1 MAISL
6 CIKGR
11 EEMTKNIII
20 KTSVQKRFD
29 SFMAHGRVL
38 FFSAPC
44 GFGKTVLADAL
55 LRGRNVLRQSAAD
68 PDCVIP
74 PSAQDWD
81 ILLIDDLQFMQE
93 EAGQQALCELIRSSP
108 ERHFVL
114 LSRGVPPGCLTA
126 FQYTGLMTVL
136 EADDLLFDAGDVR
149 RLFQLSGVNVTD
161 SEIDGILKES
171 LGYPLGVAIT
181 ARCMSPDKP
190 WTPEL
195 VARVYH
201 EVFLYFET
209 AIYRRFDLPVRRF
222 LLELAPF
229 ESFDLE
235 MARMVSGDPRAGERL
250 DWILRYTTML
260 RYEDCQRFH
269 FWSGFRA
276 FLLWEMERE
285 YTEEKRKAL
294 ISRGGL
300 YYELKEDYAHALEC
314 YTSGGDHSK
323 VSELLVRNAE
333 LHPGM
338 GHYAEMEKYYRSL
351 PETEILASPSL
362 MQGMS
367 MLCAL
372 VMDYEGSERWYGEL
386 QKFVEHCGRQDAAGK
401 QARGRLAWL
410 DISLPQRGVKGLT
423 ETIPAVFRLLTNKEV
438 ALPSFSV
445 TSALPSIMNGGKDFS
460 EWSKKDDLLY
470 KTLRLPVE
478 AVLGRDSVCLADCAI
493 AESKFEKGEDV
504 AGRMLS
510 LLPQMNEI
518 RNYGTS
524 DMEFAV
530 SGLLARSQLANG
542 QPTDAR
548 RTIMVLRECFAE
560 RNLTRFLPNM
570 DAMLCRIDMHTGD
583 LDAADAWYREKAPC
597 EPTHLNVMRRY
608 RYLTQA
614 MVEIMQN
621 RPDAALLTLSPMEP
635 YIQNCARIID
645 GIHLNVLT
653 AIALRRKKDERWRE
667 RLTAALDAAAEYRF
681 IRTISVYGTAVLPL
695 LEALDWDG
703 DKAWRK
709 RLMAAVRTQAAFYP
723 HFLEPSLAPGEELTP
738 TELQILHLLCA
749 DKSQPDSTSIKPYIK
764 DDSGKEGW
772 DVIKP
777 QLEEAKAG
785 DTVTVAMNGT
795 TVVPKDVIDSIK
807 GKDTTLVLDMGNG
820 LSWKIYG
827 KDITDA
833 ARDID
838 FDVTVGADAGKSI
851 PVDVINNVTGE
862 RSSMN
867 LTLAYDGEFGFTAT
881 LTVNIES
888 KNAGLYA
895 NLFYYNE
902 QTGELEFISA
912 GQIDPDGNV
921 ELVFTHASDY
931 TIVVDTR
938 IMSDNGQADNKADE
952 TIPASKTDDSTSK
965 YTWNNTIIIIIG
977 ICIMLIVIGAIFYVR
992 KKSGS
997 EEK

>member
-1 MAISL
+1 MGF
-6 CIKGR
+6 IKPIEQYLFCNLLTKMHVFMYLKDIIRGR

-29 SFMAHGRVL
+29 SFMMHGRVL

-68 PDCVIP
+68 PDCAIP

-136 EADDLLFDAGDVR
+136 EAEDLLFDAGDVR

-171 LGYPLGVAIT
+171 VGYPLGVAIT

-195 VARVYH
+195 VARVFH

-250 DWILRYTTML
+250 DWIFRYTTML
-260 RYEDCQRFH
+260 RYDDCQRFH

-351 PETEILASPSL
+351 PEAEILASPSL

-386 QKFVEHCGRQDAAGK
+386 QKFVEHCGRQDAAGTR
-401 QARGRLAWL
+401 ARGRLAWL

-470 KTLRLPVE
+470 KTIRLPVE

-510 LLPQMNEI
+510 LLPQMNEV
-518 RNYGTS
+518 RNHGTS

-548 RTIMVLRECFAE
+548 RTIEVLHECFVE
-560 RNLTRFLPNM
+560 RGLTRFLPNM

-583 LDAADAWYREKAPC
+583 LDAADAWYREKAPR

-608 RYLTQA
+608 QYLTQA
-614 MVEIMQN
+614 MVELADG
-621 RPDAALLTLSPMEP
+621 RPDAALLTLAPLEP

-667 RLTAALDAAAEYRF
+667 RLTAALDAATEYRF
-681 IRTISVYGTAVLPL
+681 IRTVSVYGTAVLPL
-695 LEALDWDG
+695 LEALNWDG
-703 DKAWRK
+703 DKAWSK
-709 RLMAAVRTQAAFYP
+709 RLMAAVRMQAAFYP
-723 HFLEPSLAPGEELTP
+723 HFLESRLAPGEELTP
-738 TELQILHLLCA
+738 TELQILHLICA
-749 DKSQPDSTSIKPYIK
+749 DKSNAEIAQIMDVKLPTVKTHVSHILDKLDVKRRAEARTAAKKLRLIPD
-764 DDSGKEGW
+764 D
-772 DVIKP
+772 
-777 QLEEAKAG
+777 L
-785 DTVTVAMNGT
+785 
-795 TVVPKDVIDSIK
+795 
-807 GKDTTLVLDMGNG
+807 
-820 LSWKIYG
+820 
-827 KDITDA
+827 
-833 ARDID
+833 
-838 FDVTVGADAGKSI
+838 
-851 PVDVINNVTGE
+851 
-862 RSSMN
+862 
-867 LTLAYDGEFGFTAT
+867 
-881 LTVNIES
+881 
-888 KNAGLYA
+888 
-895 NLFYYNE
+895 
-902 QTGELEFISA
+902 
-912 GQIDPDGNV
+912 
-921 ELVFTHASDY
+921 
-931 TIVVDTR
+931 
-938 IMSDNGQADNKADE
+938 
-952 TIPASKTDDSTSK
+952 
-965 YTWNNTIIIIIG
+965 
-977 ICIMLIVIGAIFYVR
+977 
-992 KKSGS
+992 
-997 EEK
+997 

>member
-1 MAISL
+1 MGF
-6 CIKGR
+6 IKPIEQYLFCNLLTKMHVFMYLKDIIRGR

-29 SFMAHGRVL
+29 SFMMHGRVL

-55 LRGRNVLRQSAAD
+55 LHGQNVLRQSAAD
-68 PDCVIP
+68 PGCAIP
-74 PSAQDWD
+74 PSEQDWD
-81 ILLIDDLQFMQE
+81 ILLIDDLQLMQE

-108 ERHFVL
+108 ERRFVL

-136 EADDLLFDAGDVR
+136 EADDLLFDEGDVR

-161 SEIDGILKES
+161 SEINGILKES
-171 LGYPLGVAIT
+171 VGYPLGVAIT

-195 VARVYH
+195 VARVFH

-250 DWILRYTTML
+250 DWIFRYTTML
-260 RYEDCQRFH
+260 RYDDCQRFH

-351 PETEILASPSL
+351 PEAEILASPSL

-470 KTLRLPVE
+470 KTIRLPVE

-510 LLPQMNEI
+510 LLPQMNEV
-518 RNYGTS
+518 RNHGTS

-548 RTIMVLRECFAE
+548 RTIEVLHECFVE
-560 RNLTRFLPNM
+560 RGLTRFLPNM

-583 LDAADAWYREKAPC
+583 LDAADAWYREKAPR

-608 RYLTQA
+608 QYLTQA
-614 MVEIMQN
+614 MVELADG
-621 RPDAALLTLSPMEP
+621 RPDAALLTLAPLEP

-667 RLTAALDAAAEYRF
+667 RLTAALDAATEYRF
-681 IRTISVYGTAVLPL
+681 IRTVSVYGTAVLPL
-695 LEALDWDG
+695 LEALNWDG
-703 DKAWRK
+703 DKAWSK
-709 RLMAAVRTQAAFYP
+709 RLMAAVRMQAAFYP
-723 HFLEPSLAPGEELTP
+723 HFLESRLAPGEELTP
-738 TELQILHLLCA
+738 TELQILHLICA
-749 DKSQPDSTSIKPYIK
+749 DKSNAEIAQIMDVKLPTVKTHVSHILDKLDVKRRAEARTAAKKLRLIPD
-764 DDSGKEGW
+764 D
-772 DVIKP
+772 
-777 QLEEAKAG
+777 L
-785 DTVTVAMNGT
+785 
-795 TVVPKDVIDSIK
+795 
-807 GKDTTLVLDMGNG
+807 
-820 LSWKIYG
+820 
-827 KDITDA
+827 
-833 ARDID
+833 
-838 FDVTVGADAGKSI
+838 
-851 PVDVINNVTGE
+851 
-862 RSSMN
+862 
-867 LTLAYDGEFGFTAT
+867 
-881 LTVNIES
+881 
-888 KNAGLYA
+888 
-895 NLFYYNE
+895 
-902 QTGELEFISA
+902 
-912 GQIDPDGNV
+912 
-921 ELVFTHASDY
+921 
-931 TIVVDTR
+931 
-938 IMSDNGQADNKADE
+938 
-952 TIPASKTDDSTSK
+952 
-965 YTWNNTIIIIIG
+965 
-977 ICIMLIVIGAIFYVR
+977 
-992 KKSGS
+992 
-997 EEK
+997 

>member
-1 MAISL
+1 MGF
-6 CIKGR
+6 IKPIEQYLFCNLLTKMHVFMYLKDIIRGR

-29 SFMAHGRVL
+29 SFMMHGRVL

-68 PDCVIP
+68 PDCAIP

-136 EADDLLFDAGDVR
+136 EAEDLLFDAGDVR

-171 LGYPLGVAIT
+171 VGYPLGVAIT

-195 VARVYH
+195 VARVFH

-250 DWILRYTTML
+250 DWIFRYTTML
-260 RYEDCQRFH
+260 RYDDCQRFH

-351 PETEILASPSL
+351 PEAEILASPSL

-372 VMDYEGSERWYGEL
+372 VMDYEGSERWYGEM
-386 QKFVEHCGRQDAAGK
+386 QKFAEHCDRQDAAGK

-510 LLPQMNEI
+510 LLPQMNEV
-518 RNYGTS
+518 RNHGTS

-548 RTIMVLRECFAE
+548 RTIEVLHECFVE
-560 RNLTRFLPNM
+560 RGLTRFLPNM

-583 LDAADAWYREKAPC
+583 LDAADAWYREKAPR

-608 RYLTQA
+608 QYLTQA
-614 MVEIMQN
+614 MVELADG
-621 RPDAALLTLSPMEP
+621 RPDAALLTLAPLEP

-667 RLTAALDAAAEYRF
+667 RLTAALDAATEYRF
-681 IRTISVYGTAVLPL
+681 IRTVSVYGTAVLPL
-695 LEALDWDG
+695 LEALNWDG
-703 DKAWRK
+703 DKAWSK
-709 RLMAAVRTQAAFYP
+709 RLMAAVRMQAAFYP
-723 HFLEPSLAPGEELTP
+723 HFLESRLAPGEELTP
-738 TELQILHLLCA
+738 TELQILHLICA
-749 DKSQPDSTSIKPYIK
+749 DKSNAEIAQIMDVKLPTVKTHVSHILDKLDVKRRAEARTAAKKLRLIPD
-764 DDSGKEGW
+764 D
-772 DVIKP
+772 
-777 QLEEAKAG
+777 L
-785 DTVTVAMNGT
+785 
-795 TVVPKDVIDSIK
+795 
-807 GKDTTLVLDMGNG
+807 
-820 LSWKIYG
+820 
-827 KDITDA
+827 
-833 ARDID
+833 
-838 FDVTVGADAGKSI
+838 
-851 PVDVINNVTGE
+851 
-862 RSSMN
+862 
-867 LTLAYDGEFGFTAT
+867 
-881 LTVNIES
+881 
-888 KNAGLYA
+888 
-895 NLFYYNE
+895 
-902 QTGELEFISA
+902 
-912 GQIDPDGNV
+912 
-921 ELVFTHASDY
+921 
-931 TIVVDTR
+931 
-938 IMSDNGQADNKADE
+938 
-952 TIPASKTDDSTSK
+952 
-965 YTWNNTIIIIIG
+965 
-977 ICIMLIVIGAIFYVR
+977 
-992 KKSGS
+992 
-997 EEK
+997 

>member
-1 MAISL
+1 
-6 CIKGR
+6 
-11 EEMTKNIII
+11 MTKNIII

-29 SFMAHGRVL
+29 SFMMHGRVL

-68 PDCVIP
+68 PDCAIP

-136 EADDLLFDAGDVR
+136 EAEDLLFDAGDVR

-171 LGYPLGVAIT
+171 VGYPLGVAIT

-195 VARVYH
+195 VARVFH

-250 DWILRYTTML
+250 DWIFRYTTML
-260 RYEDCQRFH
+260 RYDDCQRFH

-351 PETEILASPSL
+351 PEAEILASPSL

-438 ALPSFSV
+438 ALPS
-445 TSALPSIMNGGKDFS
+445 IMNGGKDFS

-470 KTLRLPVE
+470 KTIRLPVE

-510 LLPQMNEI
+510 LLPQMNEV
-518 RNYGTS
+518 RNHGTS

-548 RTIMVLRECFAE
+548 RTIEVLHECFVE
-560 RNLTRFLPNM
+560 RGLTRFLPNM

-583 LDAADAWYREKAPC
+583 LDAADAWYREKAPR

-608 RYLTQA
+608 QYLTQA
-614 MVEIMQN
+614 MVELADG
-621 RPDAALLTLSPMEP
+621 RPDAALLTLAPLEP

-667 RLTAALDAAAEYRF
+667 RLTAALDAATEYRF
-681 IRTISVYGTAVLPL
+681 IRTVSVYGTAVLPL
-695 LEALDWDG
+695 LEALNWDG
-703 DKAWRK
+703 DKAWSK
-709 RLMAAVRTQAAFYP
+709 RLMAAVRMQAAFYP
-723 HFLEPSLAPGEELTP
+723 HFLESRLAPGEELTP
-738 TELQILHLLCA
+738 TELQILHLICA
-749 DKSQPDSTSIKPYIK
+749 DKSNAEIAQIMDVKLPTVKTHVSHILDKLDVKRRAEARTAAKKLRLIPD
-764 DDSGKEGW
+764 D
-772 DVIKP
+772 
-777 QLEEAKAG
+777 L
-785 DTVTVAMNGT
+785 
-795 TVVPKDVIDSIK
+795 
-807 GKDTTLVLDMGNG
+807 
-820 LSWKIYG
+820 
-827 KDITDA
+827 
-833 ARDID
+833 
-838 FDVTVGADAGKSI
+838 
-851 PVDVINNVTGE
+851 
-862 RSSMN
+862 
-867 LTLAYDGEFGFTAT
+867 
-881 LTVNIES
+881 
-888 KNAGLYA
+888 
-895 NLFYYNE
+895 
-902 QTGELEFISA
+902 
-912 GQIDPDGNV
+912 
-921 ELVFTHASDY
+921 
-931 TIVVDTR
+931 
-938 IMSDNGQADNKADE
+938 
-952 TIPASKTDDSTSK
+952 
-965 YTWNNTIIIIIG
+965 
-977 ICIMLIVIGAIFYVR
+977 
-992 KKSGS
+992 
-997 EEK
+997 

>member
-1 MAISL
+1 MGF
-6 CIKGR
+6 IKPIEQYLFCNLLTKMHVFMYLKDIIRGR

-29 SFMAHGRVL
+29 SFMMHGRVL

-55 LRGRNVLRQSAAD
+55 LHGQNVLRQSAAD
-68 PDCVIP
+68 PGCAIP
-74 PSAQDWD
+74 PSEQDWD
-81 ILLIDDLQFMQE
+81 ILLIDDLQLMQE

-108 ERHFVL
+108 ERRFVL

-136 EADDLLFDAGDVR
+136 EADDLLFDEGDVR

-171 LGYPLGVAIT
+171 VGYPLGVAIT

-195 VARVYH
+195 VARVFH

-250 DWILRYTTML
+250 DWIFRYTTML
-260 RYEDCQRFH
+260 RYDDCQRFH

-351 PETEILASPSL
+351 PEAEILASPSL

-470 KTLRLPVE
+470 KTIRLPVE

-510 LLPQMNEI
+510 LLPQMNEV
-518 RNYGTS
+518 RNHGTS

-548 RTIMVLRECFAE
+548 RTIEVLHECFVE
-560 RNLTRFLPNM
+560 RGLTRFLPNM

-583 LDAADAWYREKAPC
+583 LDAADAWYREKAPR

-608 RYLTQA
+608 QYLTQA
-614 MVEIMQN
+614 MVELADG
-621 RPDAALLTLSPMEP
+621 RPDAALLTLAPLEP

-667 RLTAALDAAAEYRF
+667 RLTAALDAATEYRF
-681 IRTISVYGTAVLPL
+681 IRTVSVYGTAVLPL
-695 LEALDWDG
+695 LEALNWDG
-703 DKAWRK
+703 DKAWSK
-709 RLMAAVRTQAAFYP
+709 RLMAAVRMQAAFYP
-723 HFLEPSLAPGEELTP
+723 HFLESRLAPGEELTP
-738 TELQILHLLCA
+738 TELQILHLICA
-749 DKSQPDSTSIKPYIK
+749 DKSNAEIAQIMDVKLPTVKTHVSHILDKLDVKRRAEARTAAKKLRLIPD
-764 DDSGKEGW
+764 D
-772 DVIKP
+772 
-777 QLEEAKAG
+777 L
-785 DTVTVAMNGT
+785 
-795 TVVPKDVIDSIK
+795 
-807 GKDTTLVLDMGNG
+807 
-820 LSWKIYG
+820 
-827 KDITDA
+827 
-833 ARDID
+833 
-838 FDVTVGADAGKSI
+838 
-851 PVDVINNVTGE
+851 
-862 RSSMN
+862 
-867 LTLAYDGEFGFTAT
+867 
-881 LTVNIES
+881 
-888 KNAGLYA
+888 
-895 NLFYYNE
+895 
-902 QTGELEFISA
+902 
-912 GQIDPDGNV
+912 
-921 ELVFTHASDY
+921 
-931 TIVVDTR
+931 
-938 IMSDNGQADNKADE
+938 
-952 TIPASKTDDSTSK
+952 
-965 YTWNNTIIIIIG
+965 
-977 ICIMLIVIGAIFYVR
+977 
-992 KKSGS
+992 
-997 EEK
+997 

>member
-1 MAISL
+1 
-6 CIKGR
+6 
-11 EEMTKNIII
+11 MTKNIII

-351 PETEILASPSL
+351 PEAEILASPSL

-681 IRTISVYGTAVLPL
+681 IRTVSVYGTAVLPL

-703 DKAWRK
+703 NKAWRK

-833 ARDID
+833 AGDID

-931 TIVVDTR
+931 TIVVDTK

-997 EEK
+997 EE

>member
-1 MAISL
+1 
-6 CIKGR
+6 
-11 EEMTKNIII
+11 MTKNIII

-29 SFMAHGRVL
+29 SFMVHGRVL

-68 PDCVIP
+68 PDCAIP

-81 ILLIDDLQFMQE
+81 ILLIDDLQLMQE

-136 EADDLLFDAGDVR
+136 EADDLLFDADDVR

-171 LGYPLGVAIT
+171 VGYPLGVAIT

-195 VARVYH
+195 VARVFH

-250 DWILRYTTML
+250 DWLLRYTTML
-260 RYEDCQRFH
+260 RYDDCQRFH

-294 ISRGGL
+294 FSRGGL

-351 PETEILASPSL
+351 PEAEILASPSL

-386 QKFVEHCGRQDAAGK
+386 QKFAEHCDRQDAAGK

-478 AVLGRDSVCLADCAI
+478 AVLGRDGVCLADCAI
-493 AESKFEKGEDV
+493 AESKFEKGADV
-504 AGRMLS
+504 TGRMLS
-510 LLPQMNEI
+510 LLPQLNEV
-518 RNYGTS
+518 RNQGTP
-524 DMEFAV
+524 DMEFAI

-542 QPTDAR
+542 QAMDAR
-548 RTIMVLRECFAE
+548 RTIEVLHECFVE
-560 RNLTRFLPNM
+560 SGLTRFLPNM

-583 LDAADAWYREKAPC
+583 LDAADAWYREKAPR

-608 RYLTQA
+608 QYLTQA
-614 MVEIMQN
+614 MVELEDG
-621 RPDAALLTLSPMEP
+621 RPDAAQLTLAPLEP
-635 YIQNCARIID
+635 YVQNCARIID

-653 AIALRRKKDERWRE
+653 AIALHRKKDERWRE

-681 IRTISVYGTAVLPL
+681 IRTVSVYGTAVLPL

-709 RLMAAVRTQAAFYP
+709 RLMAAVRTQAAFYT

-749 DKSQPDSTSIKPYIK
+749 DKSNAEIAQIM
-764 DDSGKEGW
+764 
-772 DVIKP
+772 DVKLPTVKTHVSHILDK
-777 QLEEAKAG
+777 LDVKRRAEAKTA
-785 DTVTVAMNGT
+785 A
-795 TVVPKDVIDSIK
+795 KK
-807 GKDTTLVLDMGNG
+807 LHLV
-820 LSWKIYG
+820 
-827 KDITDA
+827 
-833 ARDID
+833 
-838 FDVTVGADAGKSI
+838 
-851 PVDVINNVTGE
+851 
-862 RSSMN
+862 
-867 LTLAYDGEFGFTAT
+867 
-881 LTVNIES
+881 
-888 KNAGLYA
+888 
-895 NLFYYNE
+895 
-902 QTGELEFISA
+902 Q
-912 GQIDPDGNV
+912 
-921 ELVFTHASDY
+921 
-931 TIVVDTR
+931 
-938 IMSDNGQADNKADE
+938 
-952 TIPASKTDDSTSK
+952 DD
-965 YTWNNTIIIIIG
+965 
-977 ICIMLIVIGAIFYVR
+977 L
-992 KKSGS
+992 
-997 EEK
+997 

>member
-1 MAISL
+1 
-6 CIKGR
+6 
-11 EEMTKNIII
+11 MTENIII
-20 KTSVQKRFD
+20 KPSVQKRFD

-68 PDCVIP
+68 PDCAIP

-81 ILLIDDLQFMQE
+81 ILLIDDLQLMQE

-136 EADDLLFDAGDVR
+136 EADDLLFDADDVR
-149 RLFQLSGVNVTD
+149 RLFQLSGANVTD

-171 LGYPLGVAIT
+171 VGYPLGVAIT

-195 VARVYH
+195 VARVFR

-250 DWILRYTTML
+250 DWIFRYTTML
-260 RYEDCQRFH
+260 RYDDCQRFH
-269 FWSGFRA
+269 LWSGFRA

-294 ISRGGL
+294 FSRGGL

-314 YTSGGDHSK
+314 YTSGGDNSK

-351 PETEILASPSL
+351 PEAEILASPSL

-386 QKFVEHCGRQDAAGK
+386 QKFAEHCDRQDAAGK

-470 KTLRLPVE
+470 KTLRIPVE
-478 AVLGRDSVCLADCAI
+478 AVLGRDGVCLADCAI
-493 AESKFEKGEDV
+493 AESKFEKGADV
-504 AGRMLS
+504 TGRMLS
-510 LLPQMNEI
+510 LLPQLNEV
-518 RNYGTS
+518 RNQGTP
-524 DMEFAV
+524 DMEFAI

-542 QPTDAR
+542 QAMDAR
-548 RTIMVLRECFAE
+548 RTIEVLHECFVE
-560 RNLTRFLPNM
+560 SGLTRFLPNM

-583 LDAADAWYREKAPC
+583 LDAADAWYREKAPR

-608 RYLTQA
+608 QYLTQA
-614 MVEIMQN
+614 MVELADG
-621 RPDAALLTLSPMEP
+621 RPDAALLTLAPLEP
-635 YIQNCARIID
+635 YIKNCARIID

-667 RLTAALDAAAEYRF
+667 RLTAALDAATEYRF
-681 IRTISVYGTAVLPL
+681 IRTVSVYGTAVLPL

-709 RLMAAVRTQAAFYP
+709 RLMAAVRMQAAFYP
-723 HFLEPSLAPGEELTP
+723 HFLEPSLVPGEELTP
-738 TELQILHLLCA
+738 TELQVLHLLCA
-749 DKSQPDSTSIKPYIK
+749 DKSNAEIAQIMDVKLPTVKTHVSHILDKLDVKRRAEARTAAKKLRLIPD
-764 DDSGKEGW
+764 D
-772 DVIKP
+772 
-777 QLEEAKAG
+777 L
-785 DTVTVAMNGT
+785 
-795 TVVPKDVIDSIK
+795 
-807 GKDTTLVLDMGNG
+807 
-820 LSWKIYG
+820 
-827 KDITDA
+827 
-833 ARDID
+833 
-838 FDVTVGADAGKSI
+838 
-851 PVDVINNVTGE
+851 
-862 RSSMN
+862 
-867 LTLAYDGEFGFTAT
+867 
-881 LTVNIES
+881 
-888 KNAGLYA
+888 
-895 NLFYYNE
+895 
-902 QTGELEFISA
+902 
-912 GQIDPDGNV
+912 
-921 ELVFTHASDY
+921 
-931 TIVVDTR
+931 
-938 IMSDNGQADNKADE
+938 
-952 TIPASKTDDSTSK
+952 
-965 YTWNNTIIIIIG
+965 
-977 ICIMLIVIGAIFYVR
+977 
-992 KKSGS
+992 
-997 EEK
+997 